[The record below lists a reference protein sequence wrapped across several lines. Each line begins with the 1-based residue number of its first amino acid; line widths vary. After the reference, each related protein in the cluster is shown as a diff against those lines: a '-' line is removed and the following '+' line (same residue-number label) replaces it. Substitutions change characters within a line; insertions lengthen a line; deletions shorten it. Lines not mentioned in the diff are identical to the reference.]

1 MEKTTMKNSYDSYV
15 LGLYNAILS
24 DIGVQF
30 PRLQKDLWRDYS
42 RLSSCVETRGL
53 SFLMIDLVDFGKH
66 FDKCL
71 SKQRL
76 TLSSLP
82 FQRAYKKGTVIP
94 RLFKGLLL
102 RVFTPSGEL
111 RSDCDVQAIR
121 ALRQLYYMVKKFR
134 ITCSDERN
142 ITVVRSFYATEAE
155 LRRGSLNWD
164 IDEPVWGG
172 NKASLEDFA
181 NSPQD
186 SSQLDLFEDQ
196 VEELDQSISRDLLS
210 ATQKVADIIS
220 AEIGIF
226 NPLDW
231 RAKHGPGV
239 VSDLNRGLS
248 KYSFPYWPEKL
259 ERIFPYADFAF
270 ANYGLW
276 ADVVERQ
283 KRPHFDNEPPSR
295 LILVPKTLKA
305 PRLIASEP
313 TAHQWCQQVIK
324 DFLST
329 RVQDTW
335 IGKFINF
342 VDQRPNQDLALLGSL
357 SGELATID
365 LSEASDRVST
375 FLVERI
381 FRRNRTLLDAL
392 HATRTRSVRNMTS
405 YGLTSS
411 APLKKFSC
419 MGSACTFP
427 IQSIVFL
434 CIALGVTLYERNLP
448 ITIRNIRRL
457 SGQVRTFGDDIIVPT
472 NVAEKVAE
480 ALSLFGLRV
489 NPSKTFWNG
498 NFRESCGLD
507 AFRGNDVTPTYI
519 MSLPQRSKPESI
531 SSVVSSHN
539 NYLVKGWLQAAAY
552 LEQTVRKECNSI
564 LSVSMDSGVFG
575 LQTLGLPNNQ
585 RLKRR
590 WNARLHRLEYRS
602 ICVLTQ
608 SIRTRDQGESMILQY
623 FTERPRPSDAWVA
636 GVSSKPRIKLAPR
649 WVYLG

>member
-1 MEKTTMKNSYDSYV
+1 MTNSYDSYV
-15 LGLYNAILS
+15 LGLYNGILK
-24 DIGVQF
+24 DIEVQF
-30 PRLQKDLWRDYS
+30 PRLQKDLWRDFS

-71 SKQRL
+71 ANQRL
-76 TLSSLP
+76 TLSGLP
-82 FQRAYKKGTVIP
+82 FQRAYKKGTVVP

-121 ALRQLYYMVKKFR
+121 ALRQLYYMAKKFR

-142 ITVVRSFYATEAE
+142 LTVVRSFYAIEAE
-155 LRRGSLNWD
+155 LRRGSHNWD
-164 IDEPVWGG
+164 VDEPNWGG

-181 NSPQD
+181 LPSQGG
-186 SSQLDLFEDQ
+186 SQLDLFEDQ
-196 VEELDQSISRDLLS
+196 VEELDQSISCDLLS
-210 ATQKVADIIS
+210 TIQKVADIIS
-220 AEIGIF
+220 AEIGVLR
-226 NPLDW
+226 PLDW

-239 VSDLNRGLS
+239 VSDLKRGMS

-276 ADVVERQ
+276 SDVVARQ
-283 KRPHFDNEPPSR
+283 KRPQFDTEPPSR

-305 PRLIASEP
+305 PRLIAAEP
-313 TAHQWCQQVIK
+313 TAHQWCQQVVK
-324 DFLST
+324 DFLSQ
-329 RVQDTW
+329 RVLSSW

-342 VDQRPNQDLALLGSL
+342 VDQRPNQELALQGSLDGSL
-357 SGELATID
+357 STID

-375 FLVERI
+375 YLVERV
-381 FRRNRTLLDAL
+381 FRRNYSLLDAL

-405 YGLTSS
+405 YGLDSS
-411 APLKKFSC
+411 TMLKKFSC

-427 IQSIVFL
+427 VQSIVFL
-434 CIALGVTLYERNLP
+434 VIALGTTLHERRTKVS
-448 ITIRNIRRL
+448 IKNIRRL
-457 SGQVRTFGDDIIVPT
+457 AGSVRTFGDDIIVPT
-472 NVAEKVAE
+472 DVAERVAA
-480 ALSLFGLRV
+480 ALSLLGLRV
-489 NPSKTFWNG
+489 NPSKTFWSG

-539 NYLVKGWLQAAAY
+539 NYLAKGWLQAAAY
-552 LEQTVRKECNSI
+552 LERTVRKECKSI
-564 LSVSMDSGVFG
+564 LSVSMDSGIFG
-575 LQTLGLPNNQ
+575 LQTYDIPNNQ

-590 WNARLHRLEYRS
+590 WNTRLHRLEYRS
-602 ICVLTQ
+602 ICVQTQ

-636 GVSSKPRIKLAPR
+636 GVSSIPRIKLSPR

>member
-1 MEKTTMKNSYDSYV
+1 MTNSYDSYV
-15 LGLYNAILS
+15 LGLYNGILK
-24 DIGVQF
+24 DIEVQF
-30 PRLQKDLWRDYS
+30 PRLQKDLWRDFS

-71 SKQRL
+71 ANQRL
-76 TLSSLP
+76 TLSGLP
-82 FQRAYKKGTVIP
+82 FQRAYKKGTVVP

-102 RVFTPSGEL
+102 RVFTSNGEL
-111 RSDCDVQAIR
+111 RSDCDVQAVR

-142 ITVVRSFYATEAE
+142 LTVVRSFYAIEAE
-155 LRRGSLNWD
+155 LRRGSHNWD
-164 IDEPVWGG
+164 VDEPNWGG

-181 NSPQD
+181 LPAQGG
-186 SSQLDLFEDQ
+186 SQLDLFQDQ
-196 VEELDQSISRDLLS
+196 VEEPDQSISCDLLS
-210 ATQKVADIIS
+210 TIQKVADIIS
-220 AEIGIF
+220 AEIGVLH
-226 NPLDW
+226 PLDW

-239 VSDLNRGLS
+239 VSDLKRGLS

-276 ADVVERQ
+276 SDVVARQ
-283 KRPHFDNEPPSR
+283 KRPQFDTEPPSR

-305 PRLIASEP
+305 PRLIAAEP
-313 TAHQWCQQVIK
+313 TAHQWCQQVVK
-324 DFLST
+324 DFLSQ
-329 RVQDTW
+329 RVLSSW

-342 VDQRPNQDLALLGSL
+342 VDQRPNQELALQGSLDGSL
-357 SGELATID
+357 STID

-375 FLVERI
+375 YLVERV
-381 FRRNRTLLDAL
+381 FRRNHSLLDAL

-405 YGLTSS
+405 YGLDSS
-411 APLKKFSC
+411 TMLRKFSC

-427 IQSIVFL
+427 VQSIVFL
-434 CIALGVTLYERNLP
+434 AIALGTTLYERRTKVS
-448 ITIRNIRRL
+448 IKNIRRL
-457 SGQVRTFGDDIIVPT
+457 AGSVRTFGDDIIVPT
-472 NVAEKVAE
+472 DVAERVAA
-480 ALSLFGLRV
+480 ALSLLGLRV
-489 NPSKTFWNG
+489 NPSKTFWSG

-539 NYLVKGWLQAAAY
+539 NYLAKGWLQAAAY
-552 LEQTVRKECNSI
+552 LEQTVRKECKSI
-564 LSVSMDSGVFG
+564 LSVSMDSGIFG
-575 LQTLGLPNNQ
+575 LQTYDIPNNQ

-590 WNARLHRLEYRS
+590 WNTRLHRLEYRS
-602 ICVLTQ
+602 ICVQTQ

-636 GVSSKPRIKLAPR
+636 GVSSIPRIKLSPR

>member
-1 MEKTTMKNSYDSYV
+1 MTNSYDSYV
-15 LGLYNAILS
+15 LGLYNAIFT

-30 PRLQKDLWRDYS
+30 PRLQKDLKRDFS

-76 TLSSLP
+76 TLSGLP

-111 RSDCDVQAIR
+111 RTDCDVQAIR
-121 ALRQLYYMVKKFR
+121 SLRQLYYMVKKFR
-134 ITCSDERN
+134 IACSDERN
-142 ITVVRSFYATEAE
+142 LTVVRSFYAIEAG
-155 LRRGSLNWD
+155 LRRGSQNWD
-164 IDEPVWGG
+164 IDEPTWGG

-181 NSPQD
+181 SPSQ
-186 SSQLDLFEDQ
+186 SSNQLDLFEGQ
-196 VEELDQSISRDLLS
+196 VDESFQSSSLETLQAI
-210 ATQKVADIIS
+210 QKVADIVS
-220 AEIGIF
+220 AEIGVF
-226 NPLDW
+226 RPHDW

-239 VSDLNRGLS
+239 VSDLKRGSS

-270 ANYGLW
+270 ANFGLW
-276 ADVVERQ
+276 ADVVARQ
-283 KRPHFDNEPPSR
+283 KRSQFDTEPPSR

-305 PRLIASEP
+305 PRLIAAEP

-324 DFLST
+324 DFLSS
-329 RVQDTW
+329 RVQSSW
-335 IGKFINF
+335 IGRFINF
-342 VDQRPNQDLALLGSL
+342 VDQRPNQELALLGSL
-357 SGELATID
+357 DGSLSTID

-375 FLVERI
+375 YLVERI
-381 FRRNRTLLDAL
+381 FRRNTSLLDGL

-405 YGLTSS
+405 YGLDST
-411 APLKKFSC
+411 AMLRKFSC

-427 IQSIVFL
+427 VQSIVFL
-434 CIALGVTLYERNLP
+434 CVALGTTLYMRKSRV
-448 ITIRNIRRL
+448 TIRNIRKL
-457 SGQVRTFGDDIIVPT
+457 VGEVRTFGDDIIVPT
-472 NVAEKVAE
+472 DVAEKVAE
-480 ALSLFGLRV
+480 MLSLLGLRV
-489 NPSKTFWNG
+489 NPAKTFWSG

-507 AFRGNDVTPTYI
+507 AFGGNDVTPTYI
-519 MSLPQRSKPESI
+519 MSFPQRSKPESI

-539 NYLVKGWLQAAAY
+539 NYLAKGWLQAAAY
-552 LEQTVRKECNSI
+552 LEQTVRRECKSI

-575 LQTLGLPNNQ
+575 LQTYGLPNNQ
-585 RLKRR
+585 HLRRR
-590 WNARLHRLEYRS
+590 WNTRLHRLEYRS
-602 ICVLTQ
+602 ICVKTQ

-636 GVSSKPRIKLAPR
+636 GVSSIPRIKLSPR
-649 WVYLG
+649 WVYI

>member
-1 MEKTTMKNSYDSYV
+1 MTNSYDSYV
-15 LGLYNAILS
+15 LGLYNAIFA

-30 PRLQKDLWRDYS
+30 PRLQKDLKRDFS

-76 TLSSLP
+76 TLSGLP

-111 RSDCDVQAIR
+111 RTDCDVQAIR

-134 ITCSDERN
+134 VACSYERN
-142 ITVVRSFYATEAE
+142 LTVVRSFYAIEAG
-155 LRRGSLNWD
+155 LRRGSQNWD
-164 IDEPVWGG
+164 IDDPIWGG

-181 NSPQD
+181 RPSQD
-186 SSQLDLFEDQ
+186 SNQLDLFEDQ
-196 VEELDQSISRDLLS
+196 VDESNQSSALPALS
-210 ATQKVADIIS
+210 AIQKVADIVS
-220 AEIGIF
+220 AELGVF
-226 NPLDW
+226 HPLDW

-239 VSDLNRGLS
+239 VSDLKRGLS

-276 ADVVERQ
+276 SDVVARQ
-283 KRPHFDNEPPSR
+283 KRAPFDNEPPSR

-305 PRLIASEP
+305 PRLIAAEP
-313 TAHQWCQQVIK
+313 AAHQWCQQVVK
-324 DFLST
+324 DFLTS
-329 RVQDTW
+329 RVQESW
-335 IGKFINF
+335 LGRFINF
-342 VDQRPNQDLALLGSL
+342 VNQRPNQDLALLGSRSGDL
-357 SGELATID
+357 STID

-375 FLVERI
+375 YLVERI
-381 FRRNRTLLDAL
+381 FRRNTSLLDAL
-392 HATRTRSVRNMTS
+392 HATRTRSVRNTTT
-405 YGLTSS
+405 YGLDTVTM
-411 APLKKFSC
+411 LRKFSC

-427 IQSIVFL
+427 VQSLVFL
-434 CIALGVTLYERNLP
+434 CIALGVTLQCRGIP
-448 ITIRNIRRL
+448 VTIRNIRKL
-457 SGQVRTFGDDIIVPT
+457 SGEVRTFGDDIIVAT
-472 NVAEKVAE
+472 DVAERVAE
-480 ALSLFGLRV
+480 VLSLLGLRV
-489 NPSKTFWNG
+489 NPSKTFWSG

-507 AFRGNDVTPTYI
+507 AFGGNDVTPTYI

-539 NYLVKGWLQAAAY
+539 NYLAKGWLQAAAY
-552 LEQTVRKECNSI
+552 LEQTVRRECKSI

-575 LQTLGLPNNQ
+575 LQTYDLPNNQ
-585 RLKRR
+585 HLKRR
-590 WNARLHRLEYRS
+590 WNTRLHRLEYRS
-602 ICVLTQ
+602 ICVQTQ

-636 GVSSKPRIKLAPR
+636 GVSSIPRIKLTSR
-649 WVYLG
+649 WVYI

>member
-1 MEKTTMKNSYDSYV
+1 MTNSYDSYV
-15 LGLYNAILS
+15 LGLYNAIFT

-30 PRLQKDLWRDYS
+30 PRLQKDLKRDFS

-76 TLSSLP
+76 TLSGLP

-111 RSDCDVQAIR
+111 RTDCDVQAIR

-134 ITCSDERN
+134 VACSYERN
-142 ITVVRSFYATEAE
+142 LTVVRSFYAIEAG
-155 LRRGSLNWD
+155 LRRGSHNWD
-164 IDEPVWGG
+164 IDDPIWGG

-181 NSPQD
+181 RPSQD
-186 SSQLDLFEDQ
+186 SDQLDLFEDQ
-196 VEELDQSISRDLLS
+196 VDESDQSGALPTLS
-210 ATQKVADIIS
+210 TIQKIADIVS
-220 AEIGIF
+220 AELGVF
-226 NPLDW
+226 HPLDW

-239 VSDLNRGLS
+239 VSDLKRGLS

-276 ADVVERQ
+276 SDVVARQ
-283 KRPHFDNEPPSR
+283 KRAPFDNEPPSR

-305 PRLIASEP
+305 PRLIAAEP
-313 TAHQWCQQVIK
+313 AAHQWCQQVVK
-324 DFLST
+324 DFLTT
-329 RVQDTW
+329 RVQESW
-335 IGKFINF
+335 LNRFINF
-342 VDQRPNQDLALLGSL
+342 VDQRPNQDLALLGSRSGDL
-357 SGELATID
+357 STID

-375 FLVERI
+375 YLVERI
-381 FRRNRTLLDAL
+381 FRRNTSLLDAL
-392 HATRTRSVRNMTS
+392 HATRTRSVRNTTT
-405 YGLTSS
+405 YGLDTVTM
-411 APLKKFSC
+411 LRKFSC

-427 IQSIVFL
+427 VQSLVFL
-434 CIALGVTLYERNLP
+434 CIALGVTLQCRAIP
-448 ITIRNIRRL
+448 VTIKNIRKL
-457 SGQVRTFGDDIIVPT
+457 AGEVRTFGDDIIVAT
-472 NVAEKVAE
+472 DVAERVAE
-480 ALSLFGLRV
+480 VLSLLGLRV
-489 NPSKTFWNG
+489 NPSKTFWSG

-507 AFRGNDVTPTYI
+507 AFEGNDVTPTYI

-539 NYLVKGWLQAAAY
+539 NYLAKGWLQAAAY
-552 LEQTVRKECNSI
+552 LEQTVRRECKSI

-575 LQTLGLPNNQ
+575 LQTYDIPNNQ
-585 RLKRR
+585 HLKRR
-590 WNARLHRLEYRS
+590 WNTRFHRLEYRS
-602 ICVLTQ
+602 ICVQTQ

-636 GVSSKPRIKLAPR
+636 GVSSIPRIKLTSR
-649 WVYLG
+649 WVYI